1 MLIKAFYIS
10 TLFFLSNNLSFSLC
24 QTEFTFN
31 GFAGANLTLDGIASI
46 TSSGLLR
53 LTNDSIRGK
62 GHAFYPSPF
71 YFHDSSNGK
80 ILSFSTMFVFGII
93 SGFPDLNGH
102 GIAFTISPTKDLS
115 NAFANNYIGLFNDT
129 NNGNL
134 TNHIIAVE
142 LDTIYSSEFSDIDDN
157 HVGIDVNSLISS
169 NSSTAGYYPDGANHF
184 QNISLTSRR
193 AIQVWV
199 DYDGKES
206 SLSVTLAPIGISKP
220 QKPSL
225 SSFIDLSKVLLNS
238 MYVGFSSS
246 TGDVRTNHYI
256 LGWSFKLNGKAATL
270 DLSKLPALPTSQI
283 NVARTKASP
292 LWLIIALCLFGP
304 LIVALIFNS
313 IRNRVIKY
321 SEVVEDWE
329 IEFGSHRFSY
339 KELYK
344 ATNGFKES
352 ELVGAGGFGRV
363 YKGVLCRL
371 GIEIAVKRVSHDSKQ
386 GIKEFISE
394 IASLGRLRHR
404 NIVPLLGYCR
414 RKGELFLVYSF
425 MPNGS
430 LDKYLHDPTK
440 PRLDW
445 DKRFTIIK
453 GVASGLLYLHEE
465 WEQVV
470 IHRDIKA
477 SNVLLDSELNARLG
491 DFGLARL
498 YDHGTDPHTTQV
510 VGTFGYLD
518 PELARTGKASTFNDV
533 FAFGAFML
541 EVACGKR
548 PFEITFRQEGL
559 NLFDWVLQT
568 WERGSLI
575 HVLDPRLRENYIL
588 EEVNLVMRL
597 GLLCGHPVPSVRPS
611 MCQVMKYLRKEV
623 SLPEFLPNNKRGCN
637 SNAFWLMQCEGY
649 ENHTFSYASMSSL
662 DSISTST

>member
-1 MLIKAFYIS
+1 MLLKAFYIS

-115 NAFANNYIGLFNDT
+115 NAFANDYIGLFNDT

-142 LDTIYSSEFSDIDDN
+142 LDTIYSSEFGDIDDN

-184 QNISLTSRR
+184 KNISLTSRR

-206 SLSVTLAPIGISKP
+206 SLSVTLAPIGISKT

-270 DLSKLPALPTSQI
+270 DLSKLPALPTRI
-283 NVARTKASP
+283 NVARTKAFP

-394 IASLGRLRHR
+394 IASLGRLHHR

-498 YDHGTDPHTTQV
+498 YDHGTDPHTTHV

-559 NLFDWVLQT
+559 NLFDWVLQS

-623 SLPEFLPNNKRGCN
+623 SLPEFLPNNMRGCN

-649 ENHTFSYASMSSL
+649 ENHTFSYASMSSS
-662 DSISTST
+662 DSIST

>member
-184 QNISLTSRR
+184 KNISLTSRR

-649 ENHTFSYASMSSL
+649 ENHTFSYASMSSS

>member
-184 QNISLTSRR
+184 KNISLTSRR

-206 SLSVTLAPIGISKP
+206 SLSVTLAPTGISKP

-649 ENHTFSYASMSSL
+649 ENHTFSYASMSSS

>member
-62 GHAFYPSPF
+62 GHAFYPAPF

-184 QNISLTSRR
+184 KNISLTSRR

-292 LWLIIALCLFGP
+292 IWLIIALCLFGP

-649 ENHTFSYASMSSL
+649 ENHTFSYASMSSS

>member
-1 MLIKAFYIS
+1 MKAFYI
-10 TLFFLSNNLSFSLC
+10 TLFLLANNLLFSVC
-24 QTEFTFN
+24 QNEFVFN

-46 TSSGLLR
+46 TPNGLLR
-53 LTNDSIRGK
+53 LTNDSIREK

-71 YFHDSSNGK
+71 QFHDSTNGK

-102 GIAFTISPTKDLS
+102 GITFTISPTKDLS
-115 NAFANNYIGLFNDT
+115 NALANQYLGLFNDT

-134 TNHIIAVE
+134 TNHIFAVE
-142 LDTIYSSEFSDIDDN
+142 LDTIYSSEFGDIDDN
-157 HVGIDVNSLISS
+157 HVGIDINSLKSYK
-169 NSSTAGYYPDGANHF
+169 SSTAGYYPDGQNYF
-184 QNISLTSRR
+184 KNISLTSRR

-206 SLSVTLAPIGISKP
+206 RLSVTLSPLGISKP
-220 QKPSL
+220 HRPSL
-225 SSFIDLSKVLLNS
+225 SSIVDLSKLFLSS

-246 TGDVRTNHYI
+246 TGDVHTNHYI
-256 LGWSFKLNGKAATL
+256 LGWSFMLNGSATAL
-270 DLSKLPALPTSQI
+270 DIGMLPALPFTRSYDK
-283 NVARTKASP
+283 AKTKAFS
-292 LWLIIALCLFGP
+292 LWLIITLCLVGP
-304 LIVALIFNS
+304 LIVALIFVS
-313 IRNRVIKY
+313 VRRRIIKY
-321 SEVVEDWE
+321 SEVMEDWE

-344 ATNGFKES
+344 ATNGFKEK
-352 ELVGAGGFGRV
+352 ELLGTGGFGMV

-371 GIEIAVKRVSHDSKQ
+371 NSEIAVKRVSHNSKQ
-386 GIKEFISE
+386 GLKEFISE

-430 LDKYLHDPTK
+430 LDKYLHDPIK
-440 PRLDW
+440 PILDW
-445 DKRFTIIK
+445 GKRFRIIQ
-453 GVASGLLYLHEE
+453 GVASGLLYMHEE

-498 YDHGTDPHTTQV
+498 YDRGTDPHTTCV
-510 VGTFGYLD
+510 VGTLGYLD
-518 PELARTGKASTFNDV
+518 PELARTGKASTINDV

-548 PFEITFRQEGL
+548 PLDLRARQEGL
-559 NLFDWVLQT
+559 TLSEWVLET
-568 WERGSLI
+568 WEKGSLI
-575 HVLDPRLRENYIL
+575 HALDPRLGENYVFDDAI
-588 EEVNLVMRL
+588 LVMKL

-611 MCQVMKYLRKEV
+611 MCQVMKYLKKEV
-623 SLPEFLPNNKRGCN
+623 SLPEFLPINMRRCN
-637 SNAFWLMQCEGY
+637 ENALWVMQCQGS
-649 ENHTFSYASMSSL
+649 ENDTFSYASV
-662 DSISTST
+662 STSYAISR